1 MKTVTT
7 KWMDVA
13 GNPSLYPVFD
23 ALRSDGHNGTYTF
36 PDQAPAADRHPC
48 TDDAGG
54 EASWAPGSHG
64 CLGAAQS
71 WTPNSD
77 VTLIGTAGHL
87 HPGGLNTQLRD
98 TRPGVGHQ
106 HPLHLQRPLLRAGGR
121 GLMGRRDEGDA
132 T

>member
-36 PDQAPAADRHPC
+36 PDQAPAADLHPC
-48 TDDAGG
+48 DGDRRRGLVGTRQPRLPRRGPELD
-54 EASWAPGSHG
+54 SRI
-64 CLGAAQS
+64 
-71 WTPNSD
+71 SD
-77 VTLIGTAGHL
+77 ETLIGTAGHL

-98 TRPGVGHQ
+98 TRHRGRHQ
-106 HPLHLQRPLLRAGGR
+106 HPLHLRRPLLRAGGR